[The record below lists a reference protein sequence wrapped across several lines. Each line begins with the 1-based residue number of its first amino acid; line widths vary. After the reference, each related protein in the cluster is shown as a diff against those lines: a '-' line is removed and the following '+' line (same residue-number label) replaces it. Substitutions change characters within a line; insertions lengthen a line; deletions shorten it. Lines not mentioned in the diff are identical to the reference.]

1 MFDKR
6 RYAVVLTFVCVSAL
20 AAPPSQTKVYRTDYT
35 YSKHTDAF
43 YKLHSEMRSTYK
55 AREICET
62 EGAKLMVPLQQDIVQ
77 LHGML
82 KRFPDLGE
90 YVLVESDR
98 ESHDP
103 AGSSDEEPM
112 IQLDPEPYSPMSC
125 EVVTRKGEIEST
137 GCWRQAPFICKVDAA
152 SAPYDEHCG
161 AYGKDYIPEKMVG
174 SCYKI
179 PKIVYSW
186 NEALAECEAEGA
198 HLVVLNSNAEHEV
211 VKNIMNTA
219 LPVRGSKTS
228 YFFFA
233 GIRANHPTDGAPRVF
248 RTITNQTLEEAG
260 YFQWSDNEP
269 NNYGNSEY
277 CGSLFKNDGKY
288 NDLDCSHEYAFICEK
303 EAQII

>member
-62 EGAKLMVPLQQDIVQ
+62 EV
-77 LHGML
+77 
-82 KRFPDLGE
+82 
-90 YVLVESDR
+90 
-98 ESHDP
+98 
-103 AGSSDEEPM
+103 
-112 IQLDPEPYSPMSC
+112 DPEPYSPMSC

-248 RTITNQTLEEAG
+248 RTITSTILFVILTTKPSKKPATSNGATTNPTTTATLNTAARC
-260 YFQWSDNEP
+260 SRTT
-269 NNYGNSEY
+269 
-277 CGSLFKNDGKY
+277 GSITTWTARTSMPSYARKKHRLF
-288 NDLDCSHEYAFICEK
+288 E
-303 EAQII
+303 